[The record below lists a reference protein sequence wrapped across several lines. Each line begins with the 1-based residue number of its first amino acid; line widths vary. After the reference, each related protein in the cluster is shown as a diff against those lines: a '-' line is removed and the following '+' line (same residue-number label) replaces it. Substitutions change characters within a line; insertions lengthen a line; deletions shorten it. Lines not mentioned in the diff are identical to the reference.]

1 MHFKWTKTQRKNSV
15 PEKEAVQELQ
25 IKFEMLSFRNQEGQG
40 RFADSSGFLVSKE
53 QAEESINIGNISFRI
68 RYKYEIAPLS
78 NFYLVYTRGGG
89 YYFDDEANISKIIR
103 TTWREPEGNRL
114 AAKVR
119 IRF

>member
-1 MHFKWTKTQRKNSV
+1 MNIGARWYPS
-15 PEKEAVQELQ
+15 EKQELQ
-25 IKFEMLSFRNQEGQG
+25 LKLEMLAFRNQDGQG
-40 RFADSSGFLVSKE
+40 WFVDSSGFMVSQE
-53 QAEESINIGNISFRI
+53 QTEESINIGNISFQI

-78 NFYLVYTRGGG
+78 NFYFVYTRGGG
-89 YYFDDEANISKIIR
+89 YYFDDEANTSKIIS

>member
-1 MHFKWTKTQRKNSV
+1 MSFFLSLPLFTS
-15 PEKEAVQELQ
+15 LFFSSLIDGGS
-25 IKFEMLSFRNQEGQG
+25 IKKSIISFAN
-40 RFADSSGFLVSKE
+40 SSGFLVRKN
-53 QAEESINIGNISFRI
+53 QAEESINIGNISFQI

-78 NFYLVYTRGGG
+78 NFYFVYTRGGG
-89 YYFDDEANISKIIR
+89 YDFDDQANTSKIIR